1 MENKIKLLWISQYT
15 PYVSNSHA
23 GGKTFSYYYDYFANC
38 GDFDVTLIS
47 ICTKK
52 DVSKAKQVIKERNF
66 LVYTQDGFK
75 EKIKKLSNVE
85 YKINLFNKHAGLVSN
100 YYAKKIINNLKKL
113 KKENY
118 APKIIILE
126 WTQMVVFAQEIKK
139 LFPNAKLVASEHDVT
154 FVGYERRANFYKGFK
169 KLIWRIRSKNE
180 KKIEIKSL
188 KKCDLI
194 LPHNPDNIDVL
205 KQYGIAE
212 NKLMWLTP
220 YFDNLSS
227 IKREPQK
234 KDILFYGAMS
244 RKENSLSALWF
255 IDNVLPLI
263 KDKDLRFVIL
273 GSNPPEE
280 LKAKESKNIH
290 VTGFVDK
297 IDPYFSTS
305 MCFVA
310 PLLLGAGIKVK
321 IIEALSSGIPVL
333 TNEIGIE
340 GIHAKDKV
348 DYFYCVTK
356 EDYAK
361 AIETIYN
368 NDTNDCVSGREF
380 IVNNYSLEFSR
391 KKYQEKLKELVK

>member
-15 PYVSNSHA
+15 PYVSKSHA

-47 ICTKK
+47 ICAKK

-75 EKIKKLSNVE
+75 EKIKKLSNIE

-100 YYAKKIINNLKKL
+100 YYAKKIINNLKEL

-118 APKIIILE
+118 SPKIIILE
-126 WTQMVVFAQEIKK
+126 WTQMVVFAQEVKK

-154 FVGYERRANFYKGFK
+154 FVGYERRAEFYKGFK

-194 LPHNPDNIDVL
+194 LPQNSDNIGIL
-205 KQYGIAE
+205 KKEGIE
-212 NKLMWLTP
+212 ETKLMWLIP

-227 IKREPQK
+227 VKREPQK
-234 KDILFYGAMS
+234 KDILFYGAMA
-244 RKENSLSALWF
+244 RKENSLSAIWF

-263 KDKDLRFVIL
+263 KDMNIRFVIL
-273 GSNPPEE
+273 GSNPPEN
-280 LKAKESKNIH
+280 LKSKESKRVHI
-290 VTGFVDK
+290 TGFVDT
-297 IDPYFSTS
+297 IDPYFSSS

-333 TNEIGIE
+333 TNDIGIE
-340 GIHAKDKV
+340 GIHAKDKK
-348 DYFYCVTK
+348 DYFHCVSK
-356 EDYAK
+356 EDYAN
-361 AIETIYN
+361 AIKTIYN
-368 NDTNDCVSGREF
+368 SDKIDVVSGREF
-380 IVNNYSLEFSR
+380 IINNYSLELSKER
-391 KKYQEKLKELVK
+391 YKERIKKLAE

>member
-15 PYVSNSHA
+15 PYVSKSHA

-47 ICTKK
+47 ICAKK

-75 EKIKKLSNVE
+75 EKIKKLSNIE

-118 APKIIILE
+118 SPKIIILE
-126 WTQMVVFAQEIKK
+126 WTQMVVFAQEVKK

-154 FVGYERRANFYKGFK
+154 FVGYERRAEFYKGFK

-194 LPHNPDNIDVL
+194 LPQNSDNIGIL
-205 KQYGIAE
+205 KKEGIE
-212 NKLMWLTP
+212 ETKLMWLIP

-227 IKREPQK
+227 VKREPQK
-234 KDILFYGAMS
+234 KDILFYGAMA
-244 RKENSLSALWF
+244 RKENSLSAIWF

-263 KDKDLRFVIL
+263 KDMNIRFVIL
-273 GSNPPEE
+273 GSNPPEN
-280 LKAKESKNIH
+280 LKSKESKRVHI
-290 VTGFVDK
+290 TGFVDT
-297 IDPYFSTS
+297 IDPYFSSS

-333 TNEIGIE
+333 TNDIGIE
-340 GIHAKDKV
+340 GIHAKDKK
-348 DYFYCVTK
+348 DYFHCVSK
-356 EDYAK
+356 EDYAN
-361 AIETIYN
+361 AIKTIYN
-368 NDTNDCVSGREF
+368 SDKIDVVSGREF
-380 IVNNYSLEFSR
+380 IINNYSLELSKER
-391 KKYQEKLKELVK
+391 YKERIKKLAE